1 MWPKQSEKWGKKWE
15 QRHDRVWCGFPS
27 LGWLL
32 PTNQLLNYCKVFIFV
47 KDNLDLFVLWSFI
60 CTMVNHHDIN
70 QQFGEYLLLFPS
82 IKQSQVQASRFL
94 CFNRTWGDD
103 PIWLIFRKFIPY
115 HHLVVPKHKCD
126 NLTDTTTKQRKILQV
141 VGWYKNQS
149 KPGWFW
155 FDILV
160 VSVDW
165 VLNILEVVPKLQ
177 RVRGWRLLGSDF
189 CKGI

>member
-1 MWPKQSEKWGKKWE
+1 MGSGIQQVFLNKFFGS
-15 QRHDRVWCGFPS
+15 RRVLDS
-27 LGWLL
+27 LCSTV
-32 PTNQLLNYCKVFIFV
+32 PEEMNQFDEHILQMHPLRSS
-47 KDNLDLFVLWSFI
+47 L
-60 CTMVNHHDIN
+60 
-70 QQFGEYLLLFPS
+70 
-82 IKQSQVQASRFL
+82 
-94 CFNRTWGDD
+94 
-103 PIWLIFRKFIPY
+103 
-115 HHLVVPKHKCD
+115 VPKHKCD

-177 RVRGWRLLGSDF
+177 G
-189 CKGI
+189 